1 MCTYVSL
8 CLYMCIYIHM
18 YIYYTHVSSLS
29 LSLSLS
35 GVSHVAL
42 VMKNPSANVGDVR
55 DTGSIPGSKKI
66 PWRRARKSTPSSI
79 LAWRIPCTEETGRL
93 QSIGLHRVGHNWS
106 DLAHVCV
113 YACVCVLV
121 FPRASMVRNLPA
133 NAGDTSSIPG
143 LGRSPG
149 GRNSN
154 PFQYS
159 CLENSM
165 DRGTWQSIIHGVTR
179 DWTQLSTHTR
189 THLYYCEINEIYLL
203 VVKSLQFFI

>member
-8 CLYMCIYIHM
+8 CLYMCIYIHIIYIIHM
-18 YIYYTHVSSLS
+18 YSLS
-29 LSLSLS
+29 LSLWGFLGSASDEEPICQCRRCKRHRFNSWVKEDPLEKGMEIHSLQYS
-35 GVSHVAL
+35 CL
-42 VMKNPSANVGDVR
+42 ENPMYRGDWQATVHR
-55 DTGSIPGSKKI
+55 IAQSCTQLK
-66 PWRRARKSTPSSI
+66 WLST
-79 LAWRIPCTEETGRL
+79 
-93 QSIGLHRVGHNWS
+93 RV
-106 DLAHVCV
+106 C
-113 YACVCVLV
+113 ACVCVLV
-121 FPRASMVRNLPA
+121 FPRASVVRNLPA

-143 LGRSPG
+143 LGKSPG

-159 CLENSM
+159 SLENSM

-179 DWTQLSTHTR
+179 DWTQLSTHTC